1 MRLRDLFHFLQR
13 KFNKSQLKYVLIKID
28 LFGLIWVI
36 WRVNVGVS
44 TIAHPH
50 RHAITITI
58 YHYHYHYFY
67 YKICWRHQVK
77 NKSHLTFLQL
87 LIISYNLDTD
97 EKSFICLEEMEIL
110 TSTVPWQ
117 HGANPSAGEEHVKW
131 TEQKYSATVIYMSTL
146 KIFAFI
152 WSSILMPS

>member
-67 YKICWRHQVK
+67 YKIC
-77 NKSHLTFLQL
+77 
-87 LIISYNLDTD
+87 
-97 EKSFICLEEMEIL
+97 
-110 TSTVPWQ
+110 
-117 HGANPSAGEEHVKW
+117 
-131 TEQKYSATVIYMSTL
+131 
-146 KIFAFI
+146 
-152 WSSILMPS
+152 